1 MTKVLTLGFIG
12 GGVNSAIGDTHF
24 IASQM
29 DNRFK
34 VVAGCFSRHADIN
47 IQTAEKWGI
56 ASERQYQTVED
67 MLLREKGRLDAIVVL
82 SPTPNHVEPI
92 INALRQGFAVI
103 SEKALAGT
111 CDEVLLIKQAQ
122 QQVHG
127 FVAVTYN
134 YTGYP
139 MLREL
144 RQMVQLGKLGRLEQI
159 HIEMPQEGF
168 VRLNRNDQPLM
179 PQQWRLSDRLIPTI
193 SLDLGVHVHQI
204 IEFLSGEKPLEVVSL
219 QRSQGNFK
227 QIIDNTMC
235 IARYTNDIDCSIW
248 YSKSALGYRNG
259 LRVRLF
265 GDAGSAE
272 WHQMEPE
279 FLLYHDNKG
288 RKNVIDRSNIDIVIA
303 DQPRYNRF
311 KAGHPAG
318 FLEAFANHYWD
329 IADSLKRFSETGMQ
343 EGEYTFSTQH
353 ALEGLAMLE
362 AVTSSSNDHCWKKI
376 NIPGPKIKD

>member
-1 MTKVLTLGFIG
+1 MTKVLKLGFIG
-12 GGVNSAIGDTHF
+12 GGINSAIGDTHF

-34 VVAGCFSRHADIN
+34 VVAGCFSRHANIN
-47 IQTAEKWGI
+47 FQTAEKWGI
-56 ASERQYQTVED
+56 APERQYQTVED
-67 MLLREKGRLDAIVVL
+67 MLTREKGRLDAIVIL
-82 SPTPNHVEPI
+82 LPIPNHVEPI

-103 SEKALAGT
+103 SEKALAGS
-111 CDEVLLIKQAQ
+111 CDEVLQIKQVQ
-122 QQVHG
+122 QKMRG

-168 VRLNRNDQPLM
+168 ARLNRNDQPLT

-193 SLDLGVHVHQI
+193 SLDLGVHLHQI
-204 IEFLSGEKPLEVVSL
+204 VEFLSGEKPLEVVSL

-248 YSKSALGYRNG
+248 YSKTALGYRNG

-265 GDAGSAE
+265 GDQGSAE
-272 WHQMEPE
+272 WYQMDPE
-279 FLLYHDNKG
+279 YLSYHDNKG
-288 RKNVIDRSNIDIVIA
+288 RKTIIDRSNIDIVIA

-318 FLEAFANHYWD
+318 FLEAFANHYCD
-329 IADSLKRFSETGMQ
+329 IADSLQNFYETGKQ
-343 EGEYTFSTQH
+343 EGEYTFSIQH

-362 AVTSSSNDHCWKKI
+362 AITSSSKDHCWKQI
-376 NIPGPKIKD
+376 NLPE